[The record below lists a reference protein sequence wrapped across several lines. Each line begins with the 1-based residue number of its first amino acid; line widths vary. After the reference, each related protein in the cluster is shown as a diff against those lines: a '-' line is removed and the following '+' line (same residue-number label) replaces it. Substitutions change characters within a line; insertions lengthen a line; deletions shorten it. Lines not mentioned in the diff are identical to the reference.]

1 MKNNWYEIKDLTG
14 FIEHSRE
21 ITFRIFAQEDNL
33 DKDQL
38 SEILSYALTDAEE
51 EELKN
56 LLTFSEC
63 DVIIKQCL
71 KRKTNKKTLEDHY
84 YVTDK
89 ILLHIMEELNSRMV
103 SNILHKLV
111 KDGILD
117 TAFDSNQ
124 NDFIFWIKDLDKNAN
139 KKNQMPETD

>member
-21 ITFRIFAQEDNL
+21 IVFRIFANQEDL
-33 DKDQL
+33 DKDEL
-38 SEILSYALTDAEE
+38 SELLSHALTNAEE

-63 DVIIKQCL
+63 DVMIKKCL
-71 KRKTNKKTLEDHY
+71 KIKTNKKTLEDHY

-89 ILLHIMEELNSRMV
+89 ILLRIMEELNSRMV

-111 KDGILD
+111 KDNI
-117 TAFDSNQ
+117 
-124 NDFIFWIKDLDKNAN
+124 
-139 KKNQMPETD
+139 